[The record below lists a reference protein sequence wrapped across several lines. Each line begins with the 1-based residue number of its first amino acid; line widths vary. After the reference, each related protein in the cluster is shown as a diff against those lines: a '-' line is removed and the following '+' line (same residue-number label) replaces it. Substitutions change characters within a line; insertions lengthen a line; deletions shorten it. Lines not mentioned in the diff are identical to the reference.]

1 MLEFC
6 TVGEGSSEQIC
17 LLFCSR
23 LFHRPTV
30 YAAGVRLLTSVF
42 PDRYTIPDRNE
53 IRHVLY
59 IPSRRA
65 GRDHEAGAYFTT
77 LLSLAFINPTP
88 PGEALRE
95 GNACFTHLLFN
106 IGIDK
111 CAEDLQDRASEGVR
125 PEMRHTRDR
134 RRGRAGTDVCRRI
147 VSEGDDVWRRGL
159 GSGGKRKRIRC
170 ACF

>member
-1 MLEFC
+1 MLESC
-6 TVGEGSSEQIC
+6 TVEEGSSQHRYSP
-17 LLFCSR
+17 FCSH

-42 PDRYTIPDRNE
+42 PDRYTILNRNE
-53 IRHVLY
+53 VRHVLY

-65 GRDHEAGAYFTT
+65 GRDHEAGAYSIT

-106 IGIDK
+106 VGIDK
-111 CAEDLQDRASEGVR
+111 CAEDLQDRAGKGIR
-125 PEMRHTRDR
+125 PEMRHPRN
-134 RRGRAGTDVCRRI
+134 
-147 VSEGDDVWRRGL
+147 
-159 GSGGKRKRIRC
+159 
-170 ACF
+170 